1 MSVVGTARG
10 ARLRWRWMLAAVCLF
25 VVAVIGAGAPAPAAA
40 DVDDFAFASMHA
52 DYTLGLDADGH
63 STLHVVETF
72 VAVFPEEDQN
82 RGMRRVLPDTYNGQ
96 PLFPEFVSVT
106 DGDGNPR
113 PVEVEQDDGVFVM
126 TSAEDDFVHGE
137 QTYVFTYD
145 LENVTWRFPDTGD
158 EFYWDI
164 NGLDWRQPFGDVSVS
179 VTVEPELAGSLTGA
193 QACYAGGEGVTDSC
207 RITANGAA
215 GGAVVIEA
223 GGVALE
229 PYETVTVAV
238 EFDEDTFVLFDTS
251 YLASPWGWAQ
261 GFAGLGMI
269 GVVVFA
275 IVHRAR
281 VLADAPGRPTIIAEF
296 TPPNQVDALEG
307 AVLLGRTS
315 KAIPAEVL
323 EQAIVGSI
331 RILEGEK
338 KLFGGAKLQAQL
350 LDRTRAD
357 GDGRMLLDGLFGP
370 SGAPG
375 AVYEFG
381 KQDRRFSASA
391 QKIIKA
397 ANLELAYKGLRRP
410 VANSAR
416 ALPVLLS
423 LGVAVLAVV
432 LGFVAI
438 SSGADAGIPV
448 LVMIGSVALSVV
460 TMLLV
465 SRKPLS
471 AEGSE
476 VRDHLKGLET
486 FIEWAEADRIRMLQ
500 SPAGAERVS
509 IDTGDRVQMIRLYET
524 LLPYAV
530 VFGQEKKWAQQ
541 LAVMYGVGVAPYWYY
556 GTSGFN
562 AMSFSTGIA
571 SLSAAAS
578 SSSST
583 SGGSSGGGSAG
594 GGGGGGGG
602 GGV

>member
-1 MSVVGTARG
+1 MSAVRTVRDARARVGWMAAAVALLVLTVVGMG
-10 ARLRWRWMLAAVCLF
+10 AV
-25 VVAVIGAGAPAPAAA
+25 APASAN
-40 DVDDFAFASMHA
+40 VDDFEFESMHA

-72 VAVFPEEDQN
+72 VADFPDEDQN
-82 RGMRRVLPDTYNGQ
+82 RGMRRIFKDSYNGQ
-96 PLFPEFVSVT
+96 PLFPEMISVT
-106 DGDGNPR
+106 DGEGNPR
-113 PVEVEQDDGVFVM
+113 PVDVDHEDGVFVM

-145 LENVTWRFPDTGD
+145 LENVTWRFRDTGD

-164 NGLDWRQPFGDVSVS
+164 NGLDWRQPFGDVSVTL
-179 VTVEPELAGSLTGA
+179 TVEPELAGSLTGA
-193 QACYAGGEGVTDSC
+193 QACYAGAEGVTDACPIEAVESD
-207 RITANGAA
+207 
-215 GGAVVIEA
+215 GGAVVIDA

-229 PYETVTVAV
+229 PFETVTISVGF
-238 EFDEDTFVLFDTS
+238 EDETFVLFDTS

-261 GFAGLGMI
+261 AVAGLGLV
-269 GVVVFA
+269 GAVVFA
-275 IVHRAR
+275 LVHRRR
-281 VLADAPGRPTIIAEF
+281 VLADEPGRPTIIAEF
-296 TPPNQVDALEG
+296 TPPPQVDALES

-331 RILEGEK
+331 RILEGQK
-338 KLFGGAKLQAQL
+338 KVFGGAKLQAQL
-350 LDRTRAD
+350 LDRSRAD

-370 SGAPG
+370 TAAPG

-381 KQDRRFSASA
+381 SQDRRFSTSA

-397 ANLELAYKGLRRP
+397 ANQELTYKGLRRP

-416 ALPVLLS
+416 ALPVAIS
-423 LGVAVLAVV
+423 LGIAVAAVV
-432 LGFVAI
+432 LGFIAI
-438 SSGADAGIPV
+438 SSGAAAGIPV
-448 LVMIGSVALSVV
+448 LVMIAAIALAVV

-476 VRDHLKGLET
+476 VRDHLKGLEM

-509 IDTGDRVQMIRLYET
+509 VDTGDRVQMIRLYET

-541 LAVMYGVGVAPYWYY
+541 LSVMYGAGVAPYWYY
-556 GTSGFN
+556 GTTGFN

>member
-25 VVAVIGAGAPAPAAA
+25 AAAVIGVGAPAPAAA

-52 DYTLGLDADGH
+52 DYTLGLDAEGH

-106 DGDGNPR
+106 DGEGNPR
-113 PVEVEQDDGVFVM
+113 PVDVEQDDGVFIM

-164 NGLDWRQPFGDVSVS
+164 NGLDWRQPFGDVSVTL
-179 VTVEPELAGSLTGA
+179 TVEPELAGSLTGA
-193 QACYAGGEGVTDSC
+193 QACYAGGAGVTDSC

-238 EFDEDTFVLFDTS
+238 GFDEDTFVLFDTS

-281 VLADAPGRPTIIAEF
+281 LLADAPGRPTIIAEF
-296 TPPNQVDALEG
+296 TPPKQVDALEG

-338 KLFGGAKLQAQL
+338 KLFGGARLQAQL

-370 SGAPG
+370 SAAPG

-381 KQDRRFSASA
+381 KQDRRFSTSA

-423 LGVAVLAVV
+423 LGVVVLAVV

-486 FIEWAEADRIRMLQ
+486 FIAWAEADRIRMLQ

>member
-1 MSVVGTARG
+1 
-10 ARLRWRWMLAAVCLF
+10 MLAAVCLF
-25 VVAVIGAGAPAPAAA
+25 VVAVIGVGAPAPAAA

-207 RITANGAA
+207 RIAANGAP

-238 EFDEDTFVLFDTS
+238 GFDEDTFVLFDTS
-251 YLASPWGWAQ
+251 YLASPWGWTQ

-281 VLADAPGRPTIIAEF
+281 VLADAPGRRTIIAEF
-296 TPPNQVDALEG
+296 TPPKQVDALEG

-370 SGAPG
+370 GAAPG

-381 KQDRRFSASA
+381 KQDRRFSTSA

-438 SSGADAGIPV
+438 SSGVDGGIPV